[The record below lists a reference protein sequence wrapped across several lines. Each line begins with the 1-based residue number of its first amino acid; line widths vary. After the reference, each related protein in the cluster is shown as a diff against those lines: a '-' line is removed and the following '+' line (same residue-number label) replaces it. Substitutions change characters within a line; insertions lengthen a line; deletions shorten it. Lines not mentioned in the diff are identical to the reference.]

1 MFYKLFNIQG
11 KLVIIE
17 LPNSFI
23 KLKNI
28 LIKPYFN
35 DNTSIDNYQ
44 SMPNSFILKIW
55 DNCKYIFKY
64 LIALKLSTQVF
75 LIFTPLISIKHG
87 YK

>member
-44 SMPNSFILKIW
+44 SMPNSFILKI
-55 DNCKYIFKY
+55 
-64 LIALKLSTQVF
+64 
-75 LIFTPLISIKHG
+75 
-87 YK
+87 